1 MNHTPPINYKNYY
14 YSNDNALLNRDFCAS
29 DLILLIK
36 HPWLH
41 ATKEK
46 KRKETKPK
54 TVVEPIIYQQERDK
68 KEFGNKFIR
77 ASPCRC

>member
-46 KRKETKPK
+46 KKERNQT
-54 TVVEPIIYQQERDK
+54 ENR
-68 KEFGNKFIR
+68 R
-77 ASPCRC
+77 